1 MVKLLWLQMIFNM
14 RRIHAWALDV
24 AYERYCR
31 RQWRQGRIA
40 LSFELWR
47 RG

>member
-1 MVKLLWLQMIFNM
+1 MLRALWLWLL
-14 RRIHAWALDV
+14 HTSYD
-24 AYERYCR
+24 YYCR

-47 RG
+47 REK